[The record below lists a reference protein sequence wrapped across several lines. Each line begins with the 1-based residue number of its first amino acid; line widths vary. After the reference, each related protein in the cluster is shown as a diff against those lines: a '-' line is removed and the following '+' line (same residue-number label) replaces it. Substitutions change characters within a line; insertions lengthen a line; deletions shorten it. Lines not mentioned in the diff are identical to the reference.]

1 MPRNDGL
8 LFSFSEKLR
17 LGGTGL
23 VQGADFNFYG
33 TAGGGAN
40 GAGIFFVLV
49 ALPIARVSPSSLTF
63 ASQDEGT
70 TSSSQP
76 VTLSNKGQEALA
88 VSSIVSSGDFAQTN
102 NCGSSVAIGSSCKI
116 DVSFSPTQTGTRTG
130 TLTITDNTGG
140 VAGSVQTVSLT
151 GTGAN
156 PAASFSPA

>member
-40 GAGIFFVLV
+40 GAGIFFVLA
-49 ALPIARVSPSSLTF
+49 ALPVAGVSPSSLTF

-76 VTLSNKGQEALA
+76 VTLSNTGQEALT
-88 VSSIVSSGDFAQTN
+88 VSSVVASGDFSETD
-102 NCGSSVAIGSSCKI
+102 NCVGTVAVGSSC
-116 DVSFSPTQTGTRTG
+116 T
-130 TLTITDNTGG
+130 
-140 VAGSVQTVSLT
+140 
-151 GTGAN
+151 
-156 PAASFSPA
+156 